1 MIKLVVKD
9 KQAHNPDKKMSLMAH
24 LLELRKRIIWALVG
38 IVVGA
43 IAGWFLSPVVLTF
56 IQKPLMSISDQSAQ
70 LNFQT
75 IGAAFDLRMRLAF
88 WIGTIISSL

>member
-38 IVVGA
+38 IVVG
-43 IAGWFLSPVVLTF
+43 SHC
-56 IQKPLMSISDQSAQ
+56 
-70 LNFQT
+70 
-75 IGAAFDLRMRLAF
+75 RLVSQPCGPHLHSEA
-88 WIGTIISSL
+88 TYEH